1 LRQLLIFPE
10 IWGEKG
16 KNAMARGGMLRGK
29 EDNLVK
35 DLEETTLSFKKLSK
49 RYGVTSQA
57 IQVFFKKRR
66 IKRPQRTKGH
76 QIGECSFCQKLI
88 QIGKRPNSEFISSH
102 TIRKEA
108 RVGTRGKYL
117 YHLKILRD
125 RGLVNQKFGRLHS
138 EKAEKAYSIY
148 FTERLPIR
156 TIGWK
161 VGYKNF
167 QSIIRRHLALG
178 WDVPPSLYV
187 YDRRERSKVRSQ
199 IRRRQQR

>member
-1 LRQLLIFPE
+1 
-10 IWGEKG
+10 
-16 KNAMARGGMLRGK
+16 MARWGMVRGK

-35 DLEETTLSFKKLSK
+35 DLKETTLSFKELGR

-57 IQVFFKKRR
+57 IQVFLKRRR
-66 IKRPQRTKGH
+66 IKRPKRTKGH

-88 QIGKRPNSEFISSH
+88 QIGKRPHSEFISSY

-108 RVGTRGKYL
+108 GIESRGKYL
-117 YHLKILRD
+117 YHLQILRD

-138 EKAEKAYSIY
+138 KKAENAYSIY

-167 QSIIRRHLALG
+167 QSIIRRHRALG

-187 YDRRERSKVRSQ
+187 YDRRERSKVWSE
-199 IRRRQQR
+199 IRRREQR